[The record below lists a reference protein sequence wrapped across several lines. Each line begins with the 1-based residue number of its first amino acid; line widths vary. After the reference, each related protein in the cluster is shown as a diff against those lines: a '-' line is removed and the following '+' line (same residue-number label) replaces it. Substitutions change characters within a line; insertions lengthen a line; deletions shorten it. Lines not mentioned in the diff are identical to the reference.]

1 MRLNFAGFAFDSD
14 TREVFRND
22 TAVPVSPKAF
32 ELLELLIRNRP
43 RAVSKS
49 EIHEQLWPKTFVS
62 DASLSNLVA
71 ELRAAFGDDARRPA
85 ILRTV
90 QRFGYAFIAE
100 AHAPR
105 RESRREPAFR
115 LVWETREIG
124 VPAGETLFG
133 RDDDAAIWID
143 DAGVSRRHARIVV
156 DGGRATLEDLGS
168 KNGTFVNGTRVARPV
183 RLADGDRIQVGRATL
198 VFRELS
204 QVRSTQTQR
213 SGQALP
219 ATSRRK

>member
-43 RAVSKS
+43 RAVSKE

-100 AHAPR
+100 AHARR
-105 RESRREPAFR
+105 RESRRDPAFR

-133 RDDDAAIWID
+133 RDDDAAIWVD

-168 KNGTFVNGTRVARPV
+168 KNGTYVADERVTVPIA
-183 RLADGDRIQVGRATL
+183 LHDGDEIRVGDFSL
-198 VFRELS
+198 VFREVDAQPTVTHL
-204 QVRSTQTQR
+204 
-213 SGQALP
+213 A
-219 ATSRRK
+219 

>member
-1 MRLNFAGFAFDSD
+1 
-14 TREVFRND
+14 
-22 TAVPVSPKAF
+22 
-32 ELLELLIRNRP
+32 
-43 RAVSKS
+43 
-49 EIHEQLWPKTFVS
+49 
-62 DASLSNLVA
+62 
-71 ELRAAFGDDARRPA
+71 
-85 ILRTV
+85 
-90 QRFGYAFIAE
+90 
-100 AHAPR
+100 
-105 RESRREPAFR
+105 
-115 LVWETREIG
+115 VWETREIG

-183 RLADGDRIQVGRATL
+183 RLTDGDRIQVGRATL

>member
-71 ELRAAFGDDARRPA
+71 ELRAAFGDDARSSATRLEPVSYTH
-85 ILRTV
+85 LR
-90 QRFGYAFIAE
+90 
-100 AHAPR
+100 AH
-105 RESRREPAFR
+105 E
-115 LVWETREIG
+115 
-124 VPAGETLFG
+124 
-133 RDDDAAIWID
+133 
-143 DAGVSRRHARIVV
+143 
-156 DGGRATLEDLGS
+156 
-168 KNGTFVNGTRVARPV
+168 
-183 RLADGDRIQVGRATL
+183 
-198 VFRELS
+198 
-204 QVRSTQTQR
+204 
-213 SGQALP
+213 
-219 ATSRRK
+219 